1 VRIVAQV
8 GDDEFRRLIEQVAG
22 TLDAELVLTLELP
35 EENGAAPLKRPDVLL
50 VQLRSDTDVQR
61 LRAQARRAQAALLF
75 VCNSEADCPNLALA
89 DADDWIML
97 PTSADE
103 LELRLAIARRRSVG
117 MRSVRSS
124 ADAAE
129 LVRYEEML
137 YDRLTGFP
145 TLAVMIERARELLER
160 RGELT
165 VLYIHFVWY
174 EKIEEIYGWQKLDDV
189 LETTAQAV
197 RRFYAREHSP
207 GENIMMVSHIAD
219 DDFILFTEVPAGR
232 EAAEHRLREISSRLE
247 SFLRAN
253 VEDAHG
259 DDIAA
264 LCGIYVGAATV
275 FRNPKIRTERLIYR
289 GIREAAQAARGAEDW
304 ERSRK
309 VNDLKSTI
317 RDGAVFI
324 EYHPIIVTATEEVY
338 GFEALARGIRRELR
352 SPEVLFEVAE
362 EAKMVW
368 ELSRLLRQRAVSGII
383 NELKDGQF
391 LFLNIDPHD
400 FDDPTFRNMQP
411 EDLGI
416 PDPSRVVLEI
426 TERTAI
432 KDYPRFQE
440 YLKAFRERGF
450 RFAVDDAGSGY
461 AGLGSIANLE
471 PDYIKLDISLI
482 ANIDTNFLK
491 QNLVETMMTFANNHG
506 TLVIAE
512 GVERREEFETVRQLG
527 VHFTQGFLF
536 HKPRYAGLPAAAL
549 KSHVSHAANRN
560 ERAAAAAA
568 AVDAAAADAATA
580 DAATADAATRAP
592 GAMATEAGAA
602 ADAPTDAAGAPS
614 GAPGARTPRDT
625 DEVR

>member
-1 VRIVAQV
+1 VRIVAHIRNDALRKVIDEVAAQIDAQV
-8 GDDEFRRLIEQVAG
+8 
-22 TLDAELVLTLELP
+22 LDYSADVFS
-35 EENGAAPLKRPDVLL
+35 ENGAAPKDVPDVLIVEL
-50 VQLRSDTDVQR
+50 ASDTDVHR
-61 LRAQARRAQAALLF
+61 LRSVARRAHAALLF
-75 VCNSEADCPNLALA
+75 TCVNDAECANLALA
-89 DADDWIML
+89 DADDWLFM
-97 PTSADE
+97 PANAEE
-103 LELRLAIARRRSVG
+103 LKMRLAIAQKRSRG
-117 MRSVRSS
+117 AMSVRNT

-129 LVRYEEML
+129 LIRYEELL
-137 YDRLTGFP
+137 YDKLTGFP
-145 TLAVMIERARELLER
+145 TLPVMIDRARELLEQ

-197 RRFYAREHSP
+197 RKFYANETSP
-207 GENIMMVSHIAD
+207 GENIVMVSHIAD
-219 DDFILFTEVPAGR
+219 DDFILFTEVPSSPY
-232 EAAEHRLREISSRLE
+232 AAEQRLRMISERLE
-247 SFLRAN
+247 SFLRSN
-253 VEDAHG
+253 IEDGHG

-264 LCGIYVGAATV
+264 LCGIYVGAATI

-289 GIREAAQAARGAEDW
+289 GIREAAQAARGAEQW
-304 ERSRK
+304 ERTRK
-309 VNDLKSTI
+309 VSDLKSTI

-338 GFEALARGIRRELR
+338 GFEALARGVRRELR

-362 EAKMVW
+362 EANMVW
-368 ELSRLLRQRAVSGII
+368 ELSRLLRQRAVSGIY

-400 FDDPTFRNMQP
+400 FDDPTFRNLDP

-416 PDPSRVVLEI
+416 SDPSRVVLEI

-432 KDYPRFQE
+432 KDYPRFKE
-440 YLKAFRERGF
+440 YLDVFRERGF

-491 QNLVETMMTFANNHG
+491 QNLVETMVTFANSQG
-506 TLVIAE
+506 TQVIAE
-512 GVERREEFETVRQLG
+512 GVERREEFETVKQLG

-536 HKPRYAGLPAAAL
+536 HRPRYAGLPAGRKAA
-549 KSHVSHAANRN
+549 HVSHASTK
-560 ERAAAAAA
+560 
-568 AVDAAAADAATA
+568 VDPESDS
-580 DAATADAATRAP
+580 DH
-592 GAMATEAGAA
+592 GGI
-602 ADAPTDAAGAPS
+602 
-614 GAPGARTPRDT
+614 
-625 DEVR
+625 